1 MSLYTKGI
9 VLAGN
14 FTQLKK
20 LLCFLKTEKKSSLKI
35 TSGEVG
41 TKASLLAVKK
51 DRQEEKIC
59 MPRMRSY

>member
-35 TSGEVG
+35 TSREVG

-51 DRQEEKIC
+51 R
-59 MPRMRSY
+59 